1 MDKIESNQSFLGK
14 KKKPREIKCVECN
27 ETQFTVDK
35 NKKICVN
42 CGLEFIL
49 YENMEMGYKDI
60 DHININKTYTYEKIC
75 HFKDTVMRFQSKQN
89 KYIPD
94 KVFDDLFDML
104 KNHGMYDCRKTKVSI
119 KHIRDFLH
127 ELEYNKYYED
137 IQLIWS
143 KITGNPTKDISHL
156 EDMLYK
162 DFKDLVSVFYNL
174 YNNRKNFLNSQYVLK
189 QLLRR
194 YNYDVKDTDLI
205 MLKTTARIKEH
216 DEMYE
221 KCCEIL
227 NWNFRPL

>member
-1 MDKIESNQSFLGK
+1 MEKTETKISFMGK
-14 KKKPREIKCVECN
+14 KKKPQEIRCLECN
-27 ETQFTVDK
+27 ETEFTFDR

-42 CGLEFIL
+42 CGLECVL

-104 KNHGMYDCRKTKVSI
+104 KNHGMYECRKTKVSI
-119 KHIRDFLH
+119 KHVRDFLH
-127 ELEYNKYYED
+127 ELGYNKYYED

-156 EDMLYK
+156 EERLYK
-162 DFKDLVSVFYNL
+162 DFNDLVSVFYSL

-194 YNYDVKDTDLI
+194 YHYEVKDTDLI